1 MIETLKTEA
10 RINLRVMS
18 PFFAPRPARENFGP
32 KLTKSQLQRERER
45 EKENQKSTSP
55 SRKETKIRH
64 KETTKCLGNMFWR
77 EKEREKE
84 RVKKK
89 REDWLLGL
97 SLMTAVCWRRHP

>member
-45 EKENQKSTSP
+45 KKE
-55 SRKETKIRH
+55 
-64 KETTKCLGNMFWR
+64 
-77 EKEREKE
+77 
-84 RVKKK
+84 KK
-89 REDWLLGL
+89 RELKRKERIGCLD
-97 SLMTAVCWRRHP
+97 CP